1 MRILLIILSIV
12 NVLCCG
18 WILLQFPIIKLDTDW
33 AVGAIETK
41 YLRSDLTTEERDSF
55 EFFKWS
61 ILSNQQV
68 TSEMLASVKV
78 AGIALGATLL
88 VQNLVLLSIL
98 NGRRSA
104 DKTLH
109 PTSGSVP

>member
-1 MRILLIILSIV
+1 MRILLITLSIV
-12 NVLCCG
+12 GVLCCG
-18 WILLQFPIIKLDTDW
+18 WILLQFPIIKIDTDR
-33 AVGAIETK
+33 AVSTIESK
-41 YLRSDLTTEERDSF
+41 YLRSDLTTGERDSF
-55 EFFKWS
+55 ELFKWS

-98 NGRRSA
+98 NGRRREQA
-104 DKTLH
+104 
-109 PTSGSVP
+109 GSSNGG